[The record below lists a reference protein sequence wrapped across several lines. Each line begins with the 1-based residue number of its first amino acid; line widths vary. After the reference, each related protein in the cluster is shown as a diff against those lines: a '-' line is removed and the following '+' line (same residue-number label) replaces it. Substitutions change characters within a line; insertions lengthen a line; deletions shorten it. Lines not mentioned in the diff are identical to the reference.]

1 MEENAEVSALAYILQ
16 IIISNFV
23 HQVSQLFSKLTTNA
37 SNIHQKI
44 INISLFFYNNNF

>member
-1 MEENAEVSALAYILQ
+1 MADNAEVSALACILQ

-23 HQVSQLFSKLTTNA
+23 HQVSQLSSKLTNDV
-37 SNIHQKI
+37 NNVHQTI